1 MNSVTDPNANDI
13 AALFPIGT
21 VSEQTGVNTVTLRA
35 WERRYGLLKPRRTPK
50 GHRLYS
56 RQDVERVKQVLV
68 LLDQGIPVGRV
79 RDVLDSGDTPPIL
92 LRTAQDVQ
100 TDDPWRYYC
109 SLFQHCIHKLDTRS
123 LEHTFNEAVSLY
135 SLELV
140 AKKLILPLYQQ
151 LWQQQAMLPSTR
163 ADYAFL
169 HEFLCVKLGSRYLH
183 YNSRANGRRV
193 LLVNTQTHAVQLE
206 TLLLANIISQH
217 GYQVSLLGTETTLD
231 HLPLIIGRTEFDA
244 LLLPNTGVSS
254 SLQALSIMTQITV
267 FLSGEASAEAL
278 PDTTPLRNIHW
289 LPAELSDICLTLDK
303 VLAKEPAPI
312 PILTPVAAV

>member
-1 MNSVTDPNANDI
+1 MTFVTDHNTSDI
-13 AALFPIGT
+13 TALFPIGT

-56 RQDVERVKQVLV
+56 RQDVDRVKQVLV
-68 LLDQGIPVGRV
+68 LLEQGIPVGRV
-79 RDVLDSGDTPPIL
+79 RDVLDSGETPPMH

-100 TDDPWRYYC
+100 TDDPWRHYC
-109 SLFQHCIHKLDTRS
+109 SLFQRCIHKLDTRS

-183 YNSRANGRRV
+183 YNSRANGKRV

-231 HLPLIIGRTEFDA
+231 HLPLIIERAEFDA
-244 LLLPNTGVSS
+244 LLLPSTDVSD

-267 FLSGEASAEAL
+267 FLSGEAKPESQPGTA
-278 PDTTPLRNIHW
+278 PLRNIHW
-289 LPAELSDICLTLDK
+289 LPEELSEICLTLDK
-303 VLAKEPAPI
+303 VLAKEPAHVLI
-312 PILTPVAAV
+312 PVAAV